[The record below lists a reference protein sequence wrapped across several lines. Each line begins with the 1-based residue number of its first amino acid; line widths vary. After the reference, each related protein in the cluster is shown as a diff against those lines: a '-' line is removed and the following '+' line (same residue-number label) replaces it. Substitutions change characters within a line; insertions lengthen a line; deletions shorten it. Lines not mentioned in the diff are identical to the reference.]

1 MWLKKEVLFM
11 DEQTKELAKY
21 RIEKAREELN
31 VSKLTYENNYIKAS
45 LTSSYYSIFHSA
57 RALLVLKKFDS
68 KKHSGVIALFNKEYI
83 KEGLILEKAKD
94 ILTKAFYI
102 RIESDYKDF
111 YVASKEEAK
120 EQIDNAEF
128 FLNEVLRFIKQHYN
142 IEL

>member
-57 RALLVLKKFDS
+57 RALL
-68 KKHSGVIALFNKEYI
+68 Y
-83 KEGLILEKAKD
+83 
-94 ILTKAFYI
+94 
-102 RIESDYKDF
+102 
-111 YVASKEEAK
+111 
-120 EQIDNAEF
+120 
-128 FLNEVLRFIKQHYN
+128 
-142 IEL
+142 